1 MGLYKQNVEQNN
13 LTISR
18 LEENIRP
25 AYFQEV
31 TVKEMGD
38 ILELKYVSDKMGGII
53 TKLNADEYKNNIT
66 RRS

>member
-38 ILELKYVSDKMGGII
+38 IVELKYVSDKMGGII